1 MLLIN
6 PFDFNLFIDR
16 KRITKSLIEIRILSR
31 ITKNVYEILHDRIN
45 LFSNVILNFD
55 IYSAKNVYS
64 NGLKFV
70 RRIVEISE
78 IRKFEYR
85 LAVEFVLTISGF

>member
-1 MLLIN
+1 M
-6 PFDFNLFIDR
+6 
-16 KRITKSLIEIRILSR
+16 
-31 ITKNVYEILHDRIN
+31 YEILHDRIN

-85 LAVEFVLTISGF
+85 LAVESVLTISGF

>member
-55 IYSAKNVYS
+55 IYSAKHVYS

-85 LAVEFVLTISGF
+85 LAVESVLTISGF